1 MQLADLIN
9 RVNPP
14 SPWAEGD
21 NIPWNEPGFS
31 RRMLLEHLSQAHD
44 AASRRFETID
54 RQVEWIDSTILANK
68 PTTILDLGCGPGL
81 YAERLARRGHTMHGI
96 DYSPAS
102 IEYAIEIAH
111 RDNLPCTY
119 ACRDIRQAEFP
130 CGMGLIML
138 IYGEFNVFSPTD
150 AKIII
155 DKAWQVL
162 EPGGWLLL
170 EPHPFHIIQQLGEK
184 PPSWYSSREGL
195 FSEKPHVVLQEN
207 FWNEQLL
214 TATMRYIVIEADTG
228 QVTQYSQSMQAYQDD
243 EYCSL
248 LTSCG
253 FEDIKIGPGLL
264 GEDSP
269 LGLLAISA
277 RKQSGIPS

>member
-1 MQLADLIN
+1 
-9 RVNPP
+9 
-14 SPWAEGD
+14 
-21 NIPWNEPGFS
+21 
-31 RRMLLEHLSQAHD
+31 MLLEHLSQAHD

-184 PPSWYSSREGL
+184 PASWYATIGGL
-195 FSEKPHVVLQEN
+195 FSEQPHVVLQEN
-207 FWNEQLL
+207 FWNEHFH
-214 TATMRYIVIEADTG
+214 TTTIRYFAIDAGSG
-228 QVTQYSQSMQAYQDD
+228 QVTQYSQTMQAYRND

-248 LTSCG
+248 LTTSG
-253 FEDIKIGPGLL
+253 FGEIRFFPGLL
-264 GEDSP
+264 GEDSQK
-269 LGLLAISA
+269 GIMAISA
-277 RKQSGIPS
+277 RKQFRIAG